1 MVIRPD
7 MYTSVISIEIYILI
21 NFMAITLLQLTL
33 D

>member
-7 MYTSVISIEIYILI
+7 MYTSVIATESYILI
-21 NFMAITLLQLTL
+21 NFVAITLLQLTF